1 MPKVEGKIISND
13 DKVFI
18 SQIDDSQWLITY
30 DLKSILDPL
39 NISDGYFSR
48 AFIIKSVSLNDILVF
63 QLL

>member
-1 MPKVEGKIISND
+1 MMIKYLFHKY
-13 DKVFI
+13 
-18 SQIDDSQWLITY
+18 DDSQWLITY
-30 DLKSILDPL
+30 DLKSILDQL